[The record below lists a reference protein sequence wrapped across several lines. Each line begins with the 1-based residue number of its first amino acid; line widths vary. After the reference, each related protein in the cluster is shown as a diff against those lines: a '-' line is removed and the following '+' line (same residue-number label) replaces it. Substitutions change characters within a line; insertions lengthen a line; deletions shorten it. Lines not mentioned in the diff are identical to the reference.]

1 MRKIWSYINFERY
14 IKTYFLSVAICSL
27 LLLTGCGSTETSA
40 EQPGNQGEE
49 SSRETNTEQNVSD
62 KVQSESGKEQV
73 ATKTQNTEDSDG
85 KTDAKPDY
93 AMVVQITINPK
104 VALYLAKDG
113 SVVDVEYLNEDAKN
127 AFSNLE
133 ITGTRFEE
141 AVSMI
146 VDTSAKEGYLKEDK
160 TISVDF
166 VETTVEEN
174 AIEELTA
181 NVQIAVQDALT
192 ERQLSA
198 ILEIEVE
205 GKVQESVALEPEK
218 ADKQDE
224 FGQQVANQNG
234 GNKGNTGAS
243 ANTGNTGNTEN
254 SANTGNQNTGK
265 QEAAQPAKEPCLACG
280 GSGICPECGGGTLPC
295 KRCGGSLWESCGVCG
310 GSGRQTCQGCHG
322 SGKDAT
328 SGETCKYCGGAGVY
342 TCEVCGG
349 SGGKPCSICN
359 GKGVV
364 SDDCILCHG
373 GKLCTACGGTGVK

>member
-1 MRKIWSYINFERY
+1 MRKIWSCMNFERY
-14 IKTYFLSVAICSL
+14 IKTGFLSMAICSM
-27 LLLTGCGSTETSA
+27 LLLTGCGSAEISA
-40 EQPGNQGEE
+40 EQHGNQGEE
-49 SSRETNTEQNVSD
+49 SSKEAIAETNTEQNVFD
-62 KVQSESGKEQV
+62 KAQSGKEQV
-73 ATKTQNTEDSDG
+73 ATKTQKTEDSAG
-85 KTDAKPDY
+85 KTDAKTDY

-133 ITGTRFEE
+133 ITGTKFEE
-141 AVSMI
+141 VVSMI
-146 VDTSAKEGYLKEDK
+146 VDTSAKEGYLKEGK

-166 VETTVEEN
+166 VETAGEET

-224 FGQQVANQNG
+224 SGQQSANQNTA
-234 GNKGNTGAS
+234 NKED
-243 ANTGNTGNTEN
+243 TGN
-254 SANTGNQNTGK
+254 SV
-265 QEAAQPAKEPCLACG
+265 AAPQPAKEPCPACG

-310 GSGRQTCQGCHG
+310 GGGRQTCQGCHG

-328 SGETCKYCGGAGVY
+328 SGDTCRHCGGAGAY

-349 SGGKPCSICN
+349 SGGKSCSICN

-373 GKLCTACGGTGVK
+373 GKACTACGGTGTK